1 MSLNQYLHCA
11 NTEIREDV
19 AEFLGSVDLTRG
31 VTIHHCPMIHGNW

>member
-31 VTIHHCPMIHGNW
+31 VPILQSLPYDTW